1 MEASLDYIA
10 TKLGQPGMQCAVLPQ
25 RGREKERKMSVR
37 KEKRIENELLTDKL
51 IETLGLL

>member
-1 MEASLDYIA
+1 
-10 TKLGQPGMQCAVLPQ
+10 MQCAVLPQ